1 MTIPYFTSDTPP
13 EGIGTLN
20 QLIKLIN
27 ATLEPVAGALG
38 GVAAIGPT
46 FDAAGTLTSLSIA
59 VQLSILVELRCI
71 TGLLNSQGPN
81 ANLEQMR
88 AEELHSVNPPGAI

>member
-46 FDAAGTLTSLSIA
+46 FDATGTLTSLSIA

-71 TGLLNSQGPN
+71 ANLLNTTGADQ
-81 ANLEQMR
+81 EQMR
-88 AEELHSVNPPGAI
+88 AEELNNVVPPGSI